1 MRQRAFFAAPNRTHR
16 RPHRLRD
23 RGRPHPRA
31 GAAGSDPSPGN
42 LHRECAAGAR
52 DDAVDAE
59 DHLGREG
66 AAVLDH
72 VLGHLVWDADVC
84 SLQPV
89 RGLLQATYSNC
100 HPNILQF
107 AKPSSRFIQA
117 LQFTPVFGSNYEI
130 SIYVARSRY
139 CRPEDGCDERPYY
152 GTLGLSFLSTFT
164 ILTTANFPDVMM

>member
-100 HPNILQF
+100 HPNILQIHSGLRF
-107 AKPSSRFIQA
+107 A
-117 LQFTPVFGSNYEI
+117 PVFGSSYDVCMHCPEQVL
-130 SIYVARSRY
+130 SARGWLR
-139 CRPEDGCDERPYY
+139 
-152 GTLGLSFLSTFT
+152 
-164 ILTTANFPDVMM
+164 